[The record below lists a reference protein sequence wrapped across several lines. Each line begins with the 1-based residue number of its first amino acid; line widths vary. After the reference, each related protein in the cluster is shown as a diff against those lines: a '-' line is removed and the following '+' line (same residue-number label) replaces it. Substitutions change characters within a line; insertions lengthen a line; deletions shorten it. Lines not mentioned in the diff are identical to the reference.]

1 MSKSYKKKYQTKSPE
16 EKKEAVQALT
26 KKMEKNVEGY
36 FRTPGDL
43 KEYLTFMAKF
53 YHYSPSNISLI
64 QSQFQGASAVGSFSF
79 WKEKGFP
86 VKKGEKGIKILVP
99 NRTVAK
105 FKDKDG
111 TWKSVTKAS
120 EQEKKQIESK
130 SVEVKPGRLYFA
142 IGHVFDVS
150 QTNAKA
156 EDLPRIFPNRWL
168 EGSVTDYQ
176 SLYKGMEA
184 IAEKNDVKII
194 APKSE
199 LGVVKGVSYPV
210 TKEVAL
216 NPRNSELQNVKTL
229 LHELAHAKLHTA
241 ETRMNYTAPEKEFQ
255 AEMTAY
261 AVSSYFGIDTGEYSL
276 GYLASWTQGKE
287 MKDKTKLLKEV
298 HETSIEFIETIE
310 NTLEKE
316 KEKTNEKG
324 VDNMSKQVSE
334 YERDN
339 FEILTGIQQD
349 VQRNI
354 NEKLGLNFERQWENY
369 EIQLSEDGRI
379 IEGIYPNMRLT
390 VGEMHAIVNQYGT
403 ETEKQSINKITKTL
417 EFFHEMDEYEY
428 PELVNKEVLK
438 TPIAKVTS
446 NSRGDMNVECLS
458 GRIEDKRGLFNFDNA
473 INQTVNQ
480 INHSIAESHKDIMTT
495 RNEEQDGKNKE
506 KEHVVTVEILD
517 KDIKD
522 GEIAKLHMVDAETKE
537 VYHMAIYDPGVLDR
551 DEFYNGERD
560 VSNIEHIFKG
570 DVYEKV
576 KDTLLDRNESQSFTV
591 REEDMLIPLSELEQ
605 DDRYAILFNT
615 EKYEAA
621 KIKENER
628 QNENRE
634 QNESEKNILL
644 VEYMSLSN
652 TTQELVSVAELREQ
666 ADKNRAFEPVE
677 GAEKLSD
684 KEFIEAFNEANQEKY
699 AALNQNEISRPTM
712 LVQWSDN
719 ETFKNNQLI
728 PFGEANEKM
737 AEVISSIEKA
747 REEAK
752 ERGQTIPYDQARYHI
767 AIPKE
772 VDREFGRMELVSMD
786 RMNMGD
792 GDYKTPYEQ
801 VLNEKR
807 YLSDEVKQA
816 LRDEVMNHRNN
827 KEIPM
832 EKTQESTLEKSKE
845 IPNHLVTIEVLA
857 NGVHDEEEVARIH
870 MMDAVTKD
878 IDYLSV
884 WNQDSTNRED
894 LSVFLMEKNGKREN
908 YSLDNILKPDLYE
921 KVQSSIFDGR
931 GNLSFVVYEKDAN
944 MSLDELVK
952 DERYGHLVDKAEA
965 QKDYSFNEKEVELYK
980 EMKKEGYAP
989 IVSLDQQI
997 QPSKEK
1003 ESTTLDKDLSRKF
1016 EAYRRSQYEETPD
1029 NIDSIVTRVKAE
1041 ERYYT
1046 TKYVSIDN
1054 ELVSQEHVVKLE
1066 NQVDEK
1072 LGKEGITVN
1081 QSTTSKETDFDK
1093 KFQPLNG
1100 KKTNDKEKDK
1110 EIDPGNV
1117 DQSKTTKKSGRKR
1130 ETMEMER

>member
-1 MSKSYKKKYQTKSPE
+1 KSAE

-26 KKMEKNVEGY
+26 KKMEKSVEGY

-64 QSQFQGASAVGSFSF
+64 QSQFEGASAVGSFSF
-79 WKEKGFP
+79 WKEKGFA
-86 VKKGEKGIKILVP
+86 VKKGEKGIQILVP

-105 FKDKDG
+105 FKDKEG

-142 IGHVFDVS
+142 VGHVFDAS
-150 QTNAKA
+150 QTNVKA
-156 EDLPRIFPNRWL
+156 EDLPRVFPNRWL
-168 EGSVTDYQ
+168 EGSVKDYK
-176 SLYKGMEA
+176 SLYRGMEA
-184 IAEKNDVKII
+184 VAEKNGVKII
-194 APKSE
+194 APKTK
-199 LGVVKGVSYPV
+199 LGVAKGVSYNL

-241 ETRMNYTAPEKEFQ
+241 ETHMNYTAPEKEFQ

-261 AVSSYFGIDTGEYSL
+261 AVSSYFGIDTSEYSL
-276 GYLASWTQGKE
+276 GYLANWTQGKE

-310 NTLEKE
+310 NTLEKD
-316 KEKTNEKG
+316 KE
-324 VDNMSKQVSE
+324 Q
-334 YERDN
+334 
-339 FEILTGIQQD
+339 
-349 VQRNI
+349 I
-354 NEKLGLNFERQWENY
+354 NEKEVESMANRN
-369 EIQLSEDGRI
+369 
-379 IEGIYPNMRLT
+379 
-390 VGEMHAIVNQYGT
+390 
-403 ETEKQSINKITKTL
+403 EKQ
-417 EFFHEMDEYEY
+417 D
-428 PELVNKEVLK
+428 
-438 TPIAKVTS
+438 
-446 NSRGDMNVECLS
+446 
-458 GRIEDKRGLFNFDNA
+458 
-473 INQTVNQ
+473 
-480 INHSIAESHKDIMTT
+480 
-495 RNEEQDGKNKE
+495 
-506 KEHVVTVEILD
+506 
-517 KDIKD
+517 
-522 GEIAKLHMVDAETKE
+522 
-537 VYHMAIYDPGVLDR
+537 
-551 DEFYNGERD
+551 
-560 VSNIEHIFKG
+560 
-570 DVYEKV
+570 
-576 KDTLLDRNESQSFTV
+576 
-591 REEDMLIPLSELEQ
+591 
-605 DDRYAILFNT
+605 
-615 EKYEAA
+615 
-621 KIKENER
+621 
-628 QNENRE
+628 
-634 QNESEKNILL
+634 EKNILL
-644 VEYMSLSN
+644 VEFMSLSN
-652 TTQELVSVAELREQ
+652 TTQELVSVTELREQ
-666 ADKNRAFEPVE
+666 ADRNRAFEPVE

-684 KEFIEAFNEANQEKY
+684 KEFIDAFNEANQEKY
-699 AALNQNEISRPTM
+699 AALNQDEITRPTM
-712 LVQWSDN
+712 LIQWSEN
-719 ETFKNNQLI
+719 ENFKGSQLI

-737 AEVISSIEKA
+737 AEVITNIEKA
-747 REEAK
+747 KEEAR
-752 ERGQTIPYDQARYHI
+752 ERDEYVPYDKTRYHI

-772 VDREFGRMELVSMD
+772 VDRDFGRMELVSMD
-786 RMNMGD
+786 RLDLGD

-801 VLNEKR
+801 VFNEKR

-816 LRDEVMNHRNN
+816 LRDEVVNYRSN

-832 EKTQESTLEKSKE
+832 EKAHDNLKE
-845 IPNHLVTIEVLA
+845 TPNHLVTIAVLA
-857 NGVHDEEEVARIH
+857 NSIQDEELARIH

-878 IDYLSV
+878 INYLSV
-884 WNQDSTNRED
+884 WNQDKTDRDD
-894 LSVFLMEKNGKREN
+894 LYVSLMEKNGKREN
-908 YSLDNILKPDLYE
+908 VYLDNILKPDLYE

-944 MSLDELVK
+944 MSLDEIVK
-952 DERYGHLVDKAEA
+952 DERYGLLVDKAEG

-1003 ESTTLDKDLSRKF
+1003 EPTTLDKDLSRKF

-1072 LGKEGITVN
+1072 LGKEGITMN
-1081 QSTTSKETDFDK
+1081 QSTTSKEIEFDK

-1100 KKTNDKEKDK
+1100 KQMNNKEKEK
-1110 EIDPGNV
+1110 EREPIDPGNV
-1117 DQSKTTKKSGRKR
+1117 DQSKVTKKSSRKK

>member
-1 MSKSYKKKYQTKSPE
+1 MGYKRKYPAKSVEQKKDE
-16 EKKEAVQALT
+16 VQALT
-26 KKMEKNVEGY
+26 KGMEKSIEGY
-36 FRTPGDL
+36 FRTTGDL
-43 KEYLTFMAKF
+43 KEYLLFMAKF

-142 IGHVFDVS
+142 VGHVFDVS

-168 EGSVTDYQ
+168 DGSVTDYK

-184 IAEKNDVKII
+184 IAEKNGVKII
-194 APKSE
+194 EPKQE
-199 LGVVKGVSYPV
+199 LGVAKGVSYTL

-241 ETRMNYTAPEKEFQ
+241 ETHMNYTAPEKEFQ

-261 AVSSYFGIDTGEYSL
+261 AVSSSFGIDTSEYSL

-324 VDNMSKQVSE
+324 VDNMSKQVS
-334 YERDN
+334 DN
-339 FEILTGIQQD
+339 G
-349 VQRNI
+349 
-354 NEKLGLNFERQWENY
+354 
-369 EIQLSEDGRI
+369 
-379 IEGIYPNMRLT
+379 
-390 VGEMHAIVNQYGT
+390 
-403 ETEKQSINKITKTL
+403 
-417 EFFHEMDEYEY
+417 
-428 PELVNKEVLK
+428 
-438 TPIAKVTS
+438 
-446 NSRGDMNVECLS
+446 
-458 GRIEDKRGLFNFDNA
+458 
-473 INQTVNQ
+473 
-480 INHSIAESHKDIMTT
+480 
-495 RNEEQDGKNKE
+495 

-560 VSNIEHIFKG
+560 VSNIEDIFKG

-591 REEDMLIPLSELEQ
+591 REEDLLIPLSELEQ

-621 KIKENER
+621 KIKENEK

-699 AALNQNEISRPTM
+699 AALNQDEINRPTM

-747 REEAK
+747 REEAR
-752 ERGQTIPYDQARYHI
+752 ERGETIPYDQARYHI

-772 VDREFGRMELVSMD
+772 VDREFGRIELVSMD

-807 YLSDEVKQA
+807 HLSDEVKQA
-816 LRDEVMNHRNN
+816 LRDEVVNHRNN

-832 EKTQESTLEKSKE
+832 EKVQENPLEKSKE
-845 IPNHLVTIEVLA
+845 TPNHLVTIEVLA
-857 NGVHDEEEVARIH
+857 NGIHAEEEVARIH

-894 LSVFLMEKNGKREN
+894 LSVFLMGKNGKRED
-908 YSLDNILKPDLYE
+908 YPLDNILKPDLYE

-931 GNLSFVVYEKDAN
+931 GNLSFVLYEKDAN
-944 MSLDELVK
+944 MSLDEIVK
-952 DERYGHLVDKAEA
+952 NERYGHLVDKAEA

-997 QPSKEK
+997 QTSKEK

-1016 EAYRRSQYEETPD
+1016 ETYRRSQYEETPD

-1100 KKTNDKEKDK
+1100 KKTSDKEKDK

-1117 DQSKTTKKSGRKR
+1117 EQSKSTKKSSRKK

>member
-26 KKMEKNVEGY
+26 KKMEKSVEGY
-36 FRTPGDL
+36 FRTAGDL

-105 FKDKDG
+105 FKDKEG

-142 IGHVFDVS
+142 VGHVFDVS

-168 EGSVTDYQ
+168 DGSVTDYK

-184 IAEKNDVKII
+184 IAEKNGVKII
-194 APKSE
+194 EPKQE
-199 LGVVKGVSYPV
+199 LGVAKGVSYTL

-241 ETRMNYTAPEKEFQ
+241 ETHMHYTAPEKEFQ

-261 AVSSYFGIDTGEYSL
+261 AVSSYFGIDTSEYSL

-310 NTLEKE
+310 NTLEKD
-316 KEKTNEKG
+316 KEK
-324 VDNMSKQVSE
+324 
-334 YERDN
+334 
-339 FEILTGIQQD
+339 
-349 VQRNI
+349 I
-354 NEKLGLNFERQWENY
+354 NEKEVENMAK
-369 EIQLSEDGRI
+369 G
-379 IEGIYPNMRLT
+379 N
-390 VGEMHAIVNQYGT
+390 
-403 ETEKQSINKITKTL
+403 EKQ
-417 EFFHEMDEYEY
+417 D
-428 PELVNKEVLK
+428 
-438 TPIAKVTS
+438 
-446 NSRGDMNVECLS
+446 
-458 GRIEDKRGLFNFDNA
+458 
-473 INQTVNQ
+473 
-480 INHSIAESHKDIMTT
+480 
-495 RNEEQDGKNKE
+495 
-506 KEHVVTVEILD
+506 
-517 KDIKD
+517 
-522 GEIAKLHMVDAETKE
+522 
-537 VYHMAIYDPGVLDR
+537 
-551 DEFYNGERD
+551 
-560 VSNIEHIFKG
+560 
-570 DVYEKV
+570 
-576 KDTLLDRNESQSFTV
+576 
-591 REEDMLIPLSELEQ
+591 
-605 DDRYAILFNT
+605 
-615 EKYEAA
+615 
-621 KIKENER
+621 
-628 QNENRE
+628 
-634 QNESEKNILL
+634 EKNILL
-644 VEYMSLSN
+644 VEFMSLSN
-652 TTQELVSVAELREQ
+652 TTQELVSVTELREQ
-666 ADKNRAFEPVE
+666 ADRNRAFEPVE

-684 KEFIEAFNEANQEKY
+684 KEFIDAFNEANQEKY
-699 AALNQNEISRPTM
+699 AALNQNEINRPTM
-712 LVQWSDN
+712 LVQWSEN
-719 ETFKNNQLI
+719 ENFKGSQLI

-737 AEVISSIEKA
+737 AEVITNIEKA
-747 REEAK
+747 KEEAR
-752 ERGQTIPYDQARYHI
+752 ERDEYVPYDKTRYHI

-772 VDREFGRMELVSMD
+772 VDRDFGRMELVSMD
-786 RMNMGD
+786 RLDMGD

-816 LRDEVMNHRNN
+816 LRDEVMNYRNN

-832 EKTQESTLEKSKE
+832 EKAQENPLEKPKE
-845 IPNHLVTIEVLA
+845 TPNHLVTIEVLA
-857 NGVHDEEEVARIH
+857 NSIQDEEQARIH

-878 IDYLSV
+878 INYLSV
-884 WNQDSTNRED
+884 WNQDKTNRDD
-894 LSVFLMEKNGKREN
+894 LYVSLMEKNGKREN
-908 YSLDNILKPDLYE
+908 VYLDNILKPDLYE

-944 MSLDELVK
+944 MSLDEIVK
-952 DERYGHLVDKAEA
+952 DERYGLLVDKAEA
-965 QKDYSFNEKEVELYK
+965 QKDYAFNEKEVELYK
-980 EMKKEGYAP
+980 EMKTDGYAP
-989 IVSLDQQI
+989 IASLDQQI
-997 QPSKEK
+997 QPLKEK
-1003 ESTTLDKDLSRKF
+1003 EPTTLDKDLSRKF

-1054 ELVSQEHVVKLE
+1054 ELVSQEHIVKLE

-1081 QSTTSKETDFDK
+1081 QSTTSKEIDVDK

-1100 KKTNDKEKDK
+1100 KQANNKEKEK
-1110 EIDPGNV
+1110 EPDPGNV
-1117 DQSKTTKKSGRKR
+1117 ELSKATKKSGRKKER
-1130 ETMEMER
+1130 MEMER

>member
-1 MSKSYKKKYQTKSPE
+1 MSKNYKKKYQTKSAE

-26 KKMEKNVEGY
+26 KKMEKSVEGY

-64 QSQFQGASAVGSFSF
+64 QSQFEGASAVGSFSF
-79 WKEKGFP
+79 WKEKGFA
-86 VKKGEKGIKILVP
+86 VKKGEKGIQILVP

-105 FKDKDG
+105 FKDKEG

-142 IGHVFDVS
+142 VGHVFDLS

-184 IAEKNDVKII
+184 IAEKNGVKII
-194 APKSE
+194 EPKQE
-199 LGVVKGVSYPV
+199 LGVAKGVSYTL

-241 ETRMNYTAPEKEFQ
+241 ETHMNYTAPEKEFQ

-261 AVSSYFGIDTGEYSL
+261 AVSSYFGIDTSEYSL

-316 KEKTNEKG
+316 KE
-324 VDNMSKQVSE
+324 Q
-334 YERDN
+334 
-339 FEILTGIQQD
+339 
-349 VQRNI
+349 I
-354 NEKLGLNFERQWENY
+354 NEKEVE
-369 EIQLSEDGRI
+369 S
-379 IEGIYPNMRLT
+379 M
-390 VGEMHAIVNQYGT
+390 ANQN
-403 ETEKQSINKITKTL
+403 EKQ
-417 EFFHEMDEYEY
+417 D
-428 PELVNKEVLK
+428 
-438 TPIAKVTS
+438 
-446 NSRGDMNVECLS
+446 
-458 GRIEDKRGLFNFDNA
+458 
-473 INQTVNQ
+473 
-480 INHSIAESHKDIMTT
+480 
-495 RNEEQDGKNKE
+495 
-506 KEHVVTVEILD
+506 
-517 KDIKD
+517 
-522 GEIAKLHMVDAETKE
+522 
-537 VYHMAIYDPGVLDR
+537 
-551 DEFYNGERD
+551 
-560 VSNIEHIFKG
+560 
-570 DVYEKV
+570 
-576 KDTLLDRNESQSFTV
+576 
-591 REEDMLIPLSELEQ
+591 
-605 DDRYAILFNT
+605 
-615 EKYEAA
+615 
-621 KIKENER
+621 
-628 QNENRE
+628 
-634 QNESEKNILL
+634 EKNILL
-644 VEYMSLSN
+644 VEFMSLSN

-666 ADKNRAFEPVE
+666 ADRNREFEPVE
-677 GAEKLSD
+677 GGEKLSD
-684 KEFIEAFNEANQEKY
+684 KEFIDAFNVANQEKY
-699 AALNQNEISRPTM
+699 AALNQDEITRPTM
-712 LVQWSDN
+712 LIQWSEN
-719 ETFKNNQLI
+719 ENFKGSQLI

-737 AEVISSIEKA
+737 AEVIKNIEKA
-747 REEAK
+747 KEEAR
-752 ERGQTIPYDQARYHI
+752 ERDEYVPYDKTRYHI

-772 VDREFGRMELVSMD
+772 VDRDFGRMELVSMELVSMD
-786 RMNMGD
+786 RLDMGD

-816 LRDEVMNHRNN
+816 LRDEVMNYRNN

-832 EKTQESTLEKSKE
+832 EKAQENPLEKPKE
-845 IPNHLVTIEVLA
+845 TPNHLVTIEVLA
-857 NGVHDEEEVARIH
+857 NGIQDEELARIH

-878 IDYLSV
+878 INYLSV
-884 WNQDSTNRED
+884 WNQDKTDRDD
-894 LSVFLMEKNGKREN
+894 LYVSLMEKNGKREN
-908 YSLDNILKPDLYE
+908 VYLDNILKPDLYE

-944 MSLDELVK
+944 MSLDEIVK
-952 DERYGHLVDKAEA
+952 DERYGLLVDKAEG

-980 EMKKEGYAP
+980 EMKTDGYAP
-989 IVSLDQQI
+989 IASLDQQI
-997 QPSKEK
+997 QPLKE
-1003 ESTTLDKDLSRKF
+1003 EEPTTLDKDLSRKF

-1066 NQVDEK
+1066 NRVDEK

-1081 QSTTSKETDFDK
+1081 QSTTSNEMDVDK
-1093 KFQPLNG
+1093 SFQPLNG
-1100 KKTNDKEKDK
+1100 KQMNNKEKEK
-1110 EIDPGNV
+1110 EREPIDPGNV
-1117 DQSKTTKKSGRKR
+1117 DQSKITKKSSRKR

>member
-1 MSKSYKKKYQTKSPE
+1 MSKSYKKKYQTKSPD

-26 KKMEKNVEGY
+26 KKMEKSVEGY

-142 IGHVFDVS
+142 VGHVFDVS

-199 LGVVKGVSYPV
+199 LGVAKGVSYPL

-241 ETRMNYTAPEKEFQ
+241 ETHMHYTAPEKEFQ

-261 AVSSYFGIDTGEYSL
+261 AVSSYFGIDTSEYSL

-310 NTLEKE
+310 SSLE

-324 VDNMSKQVSE
+324 VDHMAKQVSE
-334 YERDN
+334 NKDGNVRDN
-339 FEILTGIQQD
+339 FEVLTDIQQNA
-349 VQRNI
+349 QRLI
-354 NEKLGLNFERQWENY
+354 NERLGLNFEKHWENY
-369 EIQLSEDGRI
+369 EIQLSEDNRVLEEI
-379 IEGIYPNMRLT
+379 NPNIRLNL
-390 VGEMHAIVNQYGT
+390 GEMEQIVYEFGT
-403 ETEKQSINKITKTL
+403 NREQDTFKKIVDTL
-417 EFFHEMDEYEY
+417 EPYYEADLL
-428 PELVNKEVLK
+428 EDSFNDI
-438 TPIAKVTS
+438 PIAKVS
-446 NSRGDMNVECLS
+446 LDREKRLKVDCVNEHVKENHKDFWFQNSVSLALNV
-458 GRIEDKRGLFNFDNA
+458 
-473 INQTVNQ
+473 
-480 INHSIAESHKDIMTT
+480 INHRISTAHKEVMNNEIEYKGLYPKSESEVIYCQETGKPLQH
-495 RNEEQDGKNKE
+495 NEEVF
-506 KEHVVTVEILD
+506 HVEGHGYTV
-517 KDIKD
+517 
-522 GEIAKLHMVDAETKE
+522 AEE
-537 VYHMAIYDPGVLDR
+537 A
-551 DEFYNGERD
+551 
-560 VSNIEHIFKG
+560 SFKG
-570 DVYEKV
+570 LDQEDGYYTTIEYEQVEEKILAPIGLEKNAQPSFV
-576 KDTLLDRNESQSFTV
+576 NE
-591 REEDMLIPLSELEQ
+591 
-605 DDRYAILFNT
+605 
-615 EKYEAA
+615 K
-621 KIKENER
+621 
-628 QNENRE
+628 QN
-634 QNESEKNILL
+634 EKNILL

-666 ADKNRAFEPVE
+666 ADRNRAFEPVE
-677 GAEKLSD
+677 GAGKLSD
-684 KEFIEAFNEANQEKY
+684 KEFIDAFNEANQEKY
-699 AALNQNEISRPTM
+699 AALNQDEINRPTM

-737 AEVISSIEKA
+737 AEVITSIEKA
-747 REEAK
+747 REEAR
-752 ERGQTIPYDQARYHI
+752 ERGETIPYDQARYHI
-767 AIPKE
+767 VIPKG
-772 VDREFGRMELVSMD
+772 VDRDFGRMELVSMD

-816 LRDEVMNHRNN
+816 LRDEVVNHRNN
-827 KEIPM
+827 KEITM
-832 EKTQESTLEKSKE
+832 EKAQESTLESLKE
-845 IPNHLVTIEVLA
+845 APTHLVTIEVLA
-857 NGVHDEEEVARIH
+857 KDMQDEEVARIH
-870 MMDAVTKD
+870 MMDGVTKD
-878 IDYLSV
+878 INYLSV
-884 WNQDSTNRED
+884 WNQDKTNPED
-894 LSVFLMEKNGKREN
+894 LYVSLMEKNGEREN
-908 YSLDNILKPDLYE
+908 VYLDNILKPDLYE

-931 GNLSFVVYEKDAN
+931 GNLSFVIHEKDTN
-944 MSLDELVK
+944 MSLDEIVK
-952 DERYGHLVDKAEA
+952 DERYGLLVDKGEA

-980 EMKKEGYAP
+980 EMKMEGYAP
-989 IVSLDQQI
+989 IASLDQQI
-997 QPSKEK
+997 QPLKEK
-1003 ESTTLDKDLSRKF
+1003 EPTTLDKDLSRKF

-1054 ELVSQEHVVKLE
+1054 ELVSQEHIVKLE

-1093 KFQPLNG
+1093 KFQPVNG
-1100 KKTNDKEKDK
+1100 KKTNDKEKEK

-1117 DQSKTTKKSGRKR
+1117 DQSKSTKKSGRKK

>member
-1 MSKSYKKKYQTKSPE
+1 MAYKRKYPVKSVEQ
-16 EKKEAVQALT
+16 KKEEVQALT
-26 KKMEKNVEGY
+26 KGMEKSIEGY
-36 FRTPGDL
+36 FRTTGDL
-43 KEYLTFMAKF
+43 KEYLSFMAKF

-105 FKDKDG
+105 FKDKEG
-111 TWKSVTKAS
+111 SWKTVTKAN

-130 SVEVKPGRLYFA
+130 SVEVIPGRLYFA
-142 IGHVFDVS
+142 VGHVFDVS
-150 QTNAKA
+150 QKNAKA

-184 IAEKNDVKII
+184 IAEKNGVKII

-199 LGVVKGVSYPV
+199 LGVAKGVSYPL

-261 AVSSYFGIDTGEYSL
+261 AVSSYFGIDTSEYSL

-316 KEKTNEKG
+316 KE
-324 VDNMSKQVSE
+324 Q
-334 YERDN
+334 
-339 FEILTGIQQD
+339 
-349 VQRNI
+349 I
-354 NEKLGLNFERQWENY
+354 NEKEVESMANKN
-369 EIQLSEDGRI
+369 
-379 IEGIYPNMRLT
+379 
-390 VGEMHAIVNQYGT
+390 
-403 ETEKQSINKITKTL
+403 EKQ
-417 EFFHEMDEYEY
+417 D
-428 PELVNKEVLK
+428 
-438 TPIAKVTS
+438 
-446 NSRGDMNVECLS
+446 
-458 GRIEDKRGLFNFDNA
+458 
-473 INQTVNQ
+473 
-480 INHSIAESHKDIMTT
+480 
-495 RNEEQDGKNKE
+495 
-506 KEHVVTVEILD
+506 
-517 KDIKD
+517 
-522 GEIAKLHMVDAETKE
+522 
-537 VYHMAIYDPGVLDR
+537 
-551 DEFYNGERD
+551 
-560 VSNIEHIFKG
+560 
-570 DVYEKV
+570 
-576 KDTLLDRNESQSFTV
+576 
-591 REEDMLIPLSELEQ
+591 
-605 DDRYAILFNT
+605 
-615 EKYEAA
+615 
-621 KIKENER
+621 
-628 QNENRE
+628 
-634 QNESEKNILL
+634 EKNILL
-644 VEYMSLSN
+644 VEFMSLSN
-652 TTQELVSVAELREQ
+652 TKQELVSVAELREQ
-666 ADKNRAFEPVE
+666 ADRNRAFEPIE

-684 KEFIEAFNEANQEKY
+684 KEFIDAFNEANQEKY
-699 AALNQNEISRPTM
+699 AALNQDEINRPTM
-712 LVQWSDN
+712 LVQWSEN
-719 ETFKNNQLI
+719 ENFKGSQLI

-737 AEVISSIEKA
+737 AEVITNIEKA
-747 REEAK
+747 KEEAR
-752 ERGQTIPYDQARYHI
+752 ERDEYVPYDKTRYHI

-772 VDREFGRMELVSMD
+772 VDRDFGRMELVSMD
-786 RMNMGD
+786 RLDMGD

-816 LRDEVMNHRNN
+816 LRDEVMNYRNN

-832 EKTQESTLEKSKE
+832 EKAQESTLEKSKE
-845 IPNHLVTIEVLA
+845 TPNHLVTIEVLA
-857 NGVHDEEEVARIH
+857 NSIQDEELARIH

-878 IDYLSV
+878 INYLSV
-884 WNQDSTNRED
+884 WNQDKTDRDD
-894 LSVFLMEKNGKREN
+894 LYVSLMEKNGKREN
-908 YSLDNILKPDLYE
+908 VYLDNILKPDLYE

-944 MSLDELVK
+944 MSLDEIVK
-952 DERYGHLVDKAEA
+952 DERYGLLVDKAEG

-980 EMKKEGYAP
+980 EMKTDGYAP

-997 QPSKEK
+997 QPLKEK
-1003 ESTTLDKDLSRKF
+1003 EPTTLDKDLSRKF

-1081 QSTTSKETDFDK
+1081 QSTTSKEMDFDK

-1100 KKTNDKEKDK
+1100 KQTNHKEKDK
-1110 EIDPGNV
+1110 ELDPGNV
-1117 DQSKTTKKSGRKR
+1117 DQSKTTKKSSRKR

>member
-26 KKMEKNVEGY
+26 KKMEKSVEGY

-64 QSQFQGASAVGSFSF
+64 QSQFEGASAVGSFSF
-79 WKEKGFP
+79 WKEKGFA
-86 VKKGEKGIKILVP
+86 VKKGEKGIQILVP
-99 NRTVAK
+99 NRTVAR

-142 IGHVFDVS
+142 VGHVFDVS

-168 EGSVTDYQ
+168 EGSVTDYK

-194 APKSE
+194 APKAE
-199 LGVVKGVSYPV
+199 LGVSKGVSYTL

-241 ETRMNYTAPEKEFQ
+241 ETHMNYTAPEKEFQ

-261 AVSSYFGIDTGEYSL
+261 AVSSYFGIDTSEYSL

-316 KEKTNEKG
+316 KE
-324 VDNMSKQVSE
+324 Q
-334 YERDN
+334 
-339 FEILTGIQQD
+339 
-349 VQRNI
+349 I
-354 NEKLGLNFERQWENY
+354 NEKEVE
-369 EIQLSEDGRI
+369 S
-379 IEGIYPNMRLT
+379 M
-390 VGEMHAIVNQYGT
+390 ANQN
-403 ETEKQSINKITKTL
+403 EKQ
-417 EFFHEMDEYEY
+417 D
-428 PELVNKEVLK
+428 
-438 TPIAKVTS
+438 
-446 NSRGDMNVECLS
+446 
-458 GRIEDKRGLFNFDNA
+458 
-473 INQTVNQ
+473 
-480 INHSIAESHKDIMTT
+480 
-495 RNEEQDGKNKE
+495 
-506 KEHVVTVEILD
+506 
-517 KDIKD
+517 
-522 GEIAKLHMVDAETKE
+522 
-537 VYHMAIYDPGVLDR
+537 
-551 DEFYNGERD
+551 
-560 VSNIEHIFKG
+560 
-570 DVYEKV
+570 
-576 KDTLLDRNESQSFTV
+576 
-591 REEDMLIPLSELEQ
+591 
-605 DDRYAILFNT
+605 
-615 EKYEAA
+615 
-621 KIKENER
+621 
-628 QNENRE
+628 
-634 QNESEKNILL
+634 EKNILL
-644 VEYMSLSN
+644 VEFMSLSN
-652 TTQELVSVAELREQ
+652 TTQELVSVTELREQ
-666 ADKNRAFEPVE
+666 ADRNREFEPVE
-677 GAEKLSD
+677 GGEKLSD
-684 KEFIEAFNEANQEKY
+684 KEFIDAFNVANQEKY
-699 AALNQNEISRPTM
+699 AALNQDEITRPTM
-712 LVQWSDN
+712 LIQWSEN
-719 ETFKNNQLI
+719 ENFKGSQLI

-737 AEVISSIEKA
+737 AEVIKNIEKA
-747 REEAK
+747 KEEAR
-752 ERGQTIPYDQARYHI
+752 ERDEYVPYDKTRYHI

-772 VDREFGRMELVSMD
+772 VDRDFGRMELVSMD
-786 RMNMGD
+786 RLDMGD

-816 LRDEVMNHRNN
+816 LRDEVMNYRNN

-832 EKTQESTLEKSKE
+832 EKAQENPLEKPKE
-845 IPNHLVTIEVLA
+845 TPNHLVTIEVLA
-857 NGVHDEEEVARIH
+857 NGMQDEELARIH

-878 IDYLSV
+878 INYLSV
-884 WNQDSTNRED
+884 WNQDKTDRND
-894 LSVFLMEKNGKREN
+894 LYVSLMEKNGKREN
-908 YSLDNILKPDLYE
+908 VYLDNILKPDLYE

-944 MSLDELVK
+944 MSLDEIVK
-952 DERYGHLVDKAEA
+952 DERYGLLVDKAEG

-980 EMKKEGYAP
+980 EMKTDGYAP
-989 IVSLDQQI
+989 IASLDQQI
-997 QPSKEK
+997 QPLKEK
-1003 ESTTLDKDLSRKF
+1003 EPTTLDKDLSRKF

-1066 NQVDEK
+1066 NRVDEK

-1081 QSTTSKETDFDK
+1081 QSTTSKEMDVDK
-1093 KFQPLNG
+1093 KFQPFNG
-1100 KKTNDKEKDK
+1100 KQTNHKEKEK
-1110 EIDPGNV
+1110 EPEPGNV
-1117 DQSKTTKKSGRKR
+1117 EQSKATKKSGRKK

>member
-26 KKMEKNVEGY
+26 KKMEKSVEGY

-64 QSQFQGASAVGSFSF
+64 QSQFQGANAVGSFSF

-142 IGHVFDVS
+142 VGHVFDLS

-184 IAEKNDVKII
+184 IAEKNGVKII
-194 APKSE
+194 EPKQE
-199 LGVVKGVSYPV
+199 LGVAKGVSYTL

-241 ETRMNYTAPEKEFQ
+241 ETHMNYTAPEKEFQ

-261 AVSSYFGIDTGEYSL
+261 AVSSYFGIDTSEYSL
-276 GYLASWTQGKE
+276 GYLANWTQGKE

-310 NTLEKE
+310 SSLEKE
-316 KEKTNEKG
+316 KQQKNEKEVG
-324 VDNMSKQVSE
+324 NMAK
-334 YERDN
+334 
-339 FEILTGIQQD
+339 G
-349 VQRNI
+349 
-354 NEKLGLNFERQWENY
+354 NEK
-369 EIQLSEDGRI
+369 
-379 IEGIYPNMRLT
+379 
-390 VGEMHAIVNQYGT
+390 
-403 ETEKQSINKITKTL
+403 
-417 EFFHEMDEYEY
+417 
-428 PELVNKEVLK
+428 
-438 TPIAKVTS
+438 
-446 NSRGDMNVECLS
+446 
-458 GRIEDKRGLFNFDNA
+458 
-473 INQTVNQ
+473 
-480 INHSIAESHKDIMTT
+480 
-495 RNEEQDGKNKE
+495 QD
-506 KEHVVTVEILD
+506 
-517 KDIKD
+517 
-522 GEIAKLHMVDAETKE
+522 
-537 VYHMAIYDPGVLDR
+537 
-551 DEFYNGERD
+551 
-560 VSNIEHIFKG
+560 
-570 DVYEKV
+570 
-576 KDTLLDRNESQSFTV
+576 
-591 REEDMLIPLSELEQ
+591 
-605 DDRYAILFNT
+605 
-615 EKYEAA
+615 
-621 KIKENER
+621 
-628 QNENRE
+628 
-634 QNESEKNILL
+634 EKNILL

-652 TTQELVSVAELREQ
+652 TTQGLVSVAELREQ
-666 ADKNRAFEPVE
+666 ADRNRAFEPVE

-684 KEFIEAFNEANQEKY
+684 KEFINAFNEANQEKY
-699 AALNQNEISRPTM
+699 AALNQNEIDRPTM

-772 VDREFGRMELVSMD
+772 VDRDFGRMELVSMD
-786 RMNMGD
+786 RFNMGD

-816 LRDEVMNHRNN
+816 LRDEVMNYRNN

-832 EKTQESTLEKSKE
+832 EKVQENPKE
-845 IPNHLVTIEVLA
+845 TPNHLVTIEVLA
-857 NGVHDEEEVARIH
+857 NGMQDEELARIH

-878 IDYLSV
+878 INYLSV
-884 WNQDSTNRED
+884 WNQDKTDRDD
-894 LSVFLMEKNGKREN
+894 LYVSLMEKNGKREN
-908 YSLDNILKPDLYE
+908 VYLDNILKPDLYE

-944 MSLDELVK
+944 MSLDEIVK

-965 QKDYSFNEKEVELYK
+965 QKDYSFHEKEVELYK

-997 QPSKEK
+997 QPTKEK

-1081 QSTTSKETDFDK
+1081 QSTTSKEMDFDK
-1093 KFQPLNG
+1093 NFQQLNG
-1100 KKTNDKEKDK
+1100 KKANDKEKDK
-1110 EIDPGNV
+1110 EIDSGNV

>member
-26 KKMEKNVEGY
+26 KKMEKSVEGY

-53 YHYSPSNISLI
+53 YQYSPSNISLI

-105 FKDKDG
+105 FKDKEG
-111 TWKSVTKAS
+111 TWKTVTKAS

-142 IGHVFDVS
+142 VGHVFDVS

-168 EGSVTDYQ
+168 DGSVTDYK

-184 IAEKNDVKII
+184 IAEKNGVKII
-194 APKSE
+194 QPKQE
-199 LGVVKGVSYPV
+199 LGVAKGISYTL

-229 LHELAHAKLHTA
+229 FHELAHAKLHTA
-241 ETRMNYTAPEKEFQ
+241 ETHMHYTAPEKEFQ

-261 AVSSYFGIDTGEYSL
+261 AVSSYFGIDTSEYSL

-316 KEKTNEKG
+316 KENTNEKG
-324 VDNMSKQVSE
+324 VDNMSKQVS
-334 YERDN
+334 DN
-339 FEILTGIQQD
+339 G
-349 VQRNI
+349 
-354 NEKLGLNFERQWENY
+354 
-369 EIQLSEDGRI
+369 
-379 IEGIYPNMRLT
+379 
-390 VGEMHAIVNQYGT
+390 
-403 ETEKQSINKITKTL
+403 
-417 EFFHEMDEYEY
+417 
-428 PELVNKEVLK
+428 
-438 TPIAKVTS
+438 
-446 NSRGDMNVECLS
+446 
-458 GRIEDKRGLFNFDNA
+458 
-473 INQTVNQ
+473 
-480 INHSIAESHKDIMTT
+480 
-495 RNEEQDGKNKE
+495 

-537 VYHMAIYDPGVLDR
+537 VYQMAIYDPGVLDR

-605 DDRYAILFNT
+605 DDRYAILFHT

-621 KIKENER
+621 RIKENER

-684 KEFIEAFNEANQEKY
+684 KEFINAFNEANQEKY
-699 AALNQNEISRPTM
+699 AALNQDEINRPTM

-737 AEVISSIEKA
+737 AEVIASIEKA
-747 REEAK
+747 REEAR
-752 ERGQTIPYDQARYHI
+752 ERGETIPYDQARYHI
-767 AIPKE
+767 VIPKE
-772 VDREFGRMELVSMD
+772 VDRDFGRMELVSMD

-807 YLSDEVKQA
+807 HLSDEVKQA
-816 LRDEVMNHRNN
+816 LRDEVVNHRNN

-832 EKTQESTLEKSKE
+832 EKVQENPLEKSKE
-845 IPNHLVTIEVLA
+845 TPNHLVTIEVLA

-894 LSVFLMEKNGKREN
+894 LSVFLMEKNGKRED
-908 YSLDNILKPDLYE
+908 YPLDNILKPDLYE

-952 DERYGHLVDKAEA
+952 DERYGNLVDKAEA

-997 QPSKEK
+997 QPTKEK

-1016 EAYRRSQYEETPD
+1016 EAYRRLQYEETPD

-1066 NQVDEK
+1066 NRVDEK

-1081 QSTTSKETDFDK
+1081 QSTTSKEKDVDK

-1100 KKTNDKEKDK
+1100 KQTNNKEKEK
-1110 EIDPGNV
+1110 EPEPGNV
-1117 DQSKTTKKSGRKR
+1117 ERSKATKKSGRKK

>member
-1 MSKSYKKKYQTKSPE
+1 MAYKRKYPVKSVEQ
-16 EKKEAVQALT
+16 KKEEVQALT
-26 KKMEKNVEGY
+26 KGMEKSIEGY
-36 FRTPGDL
+36 FRTTGDL
-43 KEYLTFMAKF
+43 KEYLSFMAKF

-150 QTNAKA
+150 QTSATAK
-156 EDLPRIFPNRWL
+156 DLPRIFPNRWL

-184 IAEKNDVKII
+184 IAEKNGVKII

-199 LGVVKGVSYPV
+199 LGVAKGVSYPL

-261 AVSSYFGIDTGEYSL
+261 AVSSYFGIDTSKYSL

-316 KEKTNEKG
+316 KEQIHEKEVESMANQNEK
-324 VDNMSKQVSE
+324 
-334 YERDN
+334 
-339 FEILTGIQQD
+339 QD
-349 VQRNI
+349 
-354 NEKLGLNFERQWENY
+354 
-369 EIQLSEDGRI
+369 
-379 IEGIYPNMRLT
+379 
-390 VGEMHAIVNQYGT
+390 
-403 ETEKQSINKITKTL
+403 
-417 EFFHEMDEYEY
+417 
-428 PELVNKEVLK
+428 
-438 TPIAKVTS
+438 
-446 NSRGDMNVECLS
+446 
-458 GRIEDKRGLFNFDNA
+458 
-473 INQTVNQ
+473 
-480 INHSIAESHKDIMTT
+480 
-495 RNEEQDGKNKE
+495 
-506 KEHVVTVEILD
+506 
-517 KDIKD
+517 
-522 GEIAKLHMVDAETKE
+522 
-537 VYHMAIYDPGVLDR
+537 
-551 DEFYNGERD
+551 
-560 VSNIEHIFKG
+560 
-570 DVYEKV
+570 
-576 KDTLLDRNESQSFTV
+576 
-591 REEDMLIPLSELEQ
+591 
-605 DDRYAILFNT
+605 
-615 EKYEAA
+615 
-621 KIKENER
+621 
-628 QNENRE
+628 
-634 QNESEKNILL
+634 EKNILL
-644 VEYMSLSN
+644 VEFMSLSN

-666 ADKNRAFEPVE
+666 ADRNRAFEPIE

-684 KEFIEAFNEANQEKY
+684 KEFIDAFNEANQEKY
-699 AALNQNEISRPTM
+699 AALNQDEINRPTM
-712 LVQWSDN
+712 LVQWSENDN
-719 ETFKNNQLI
+719 FKGSQLI

-737 AEVISSIEKA
+737 AEVITNIEKA
-747 REEAK
+747 KEEAR
-752 ERGQTIPYDQARYHI
+752 ERDEYVPYDKTRYHI

-772 VDREFGRMELVSMD
+772 VDRDFGRMELVSMD
-786 RMNMGD
+786 RLDMGD

-816 LRDEVMNHRNN
+816 LRDEVVNYRNN

-832 EKTQESTLEKSKE
+832 EKAQENPLEKLKE
-845 IPNHLVTIEVLA
+845 TPNHLVTIEVLA
-857 NGVHDEEEVARIH
+857 NGMQDEELARIH

-878 IDYLSV
+878 INYLSV
-884 WNQDSTNRED
+884 WNHDKTNRDD
-894 LSVFLMEKNGKREN
+894 LYVSLMEKNGKREN
-908 YSLDNILKPDLYE
+908 VYLDNLLKPDLYE

-944 MSLDELVK
+944 MSLDEIVK
-952 DERYGHLVDKAEA
+952 DERYELLVDKAEE
-965 QKDYSFNEKEVELYK
+965 QKDPSFNEKEVELYK

-989 IVSLDQQI
+989 IASLDQQI

-1054 ELVSQEHVVKLE
+1054 ELVSQEHIVKLE

-1081 QSTTSKETDFDK
+1081 QSTTSKEMDIDK
-1093 KFQPLNG
+1093 KIQPLNG
-1100 KKTNDKEKDK
+1100 KQTNHK
-1110 EIDPGNV
+1110 EIDKEPESSNIE
-1117 DQSKTTKKSGRKR
+1117 QSKATKKASRKK

>member
-1 MSKSYKKKYQTKSPE
+1 MGYKRKYPVKSVEQ
-16 EKKEAVQALT
+16 KKEEVQALT
-26 KKMEKNVEGY
+26 KGMEKSIEGY
-36 FRTPGDL
+36 FRTTGDL
-43 KEYLTFMAKF
+43 KEYLSFMAKF

-105 FKDKDG
+105 FKDKEG
-111 TWKSVTKAS
+111 TWKTVTKAN
-120 EQEKKQIESK
+120 EEEKKQIDSK

-150 QTNAKA
+150 QTSATAK
-156 EDLPRIFPNRWL
+156 DLPRIFPNRWL
-168 EGSVTDYQ
+168 EGSVTDYK

-184 IAEKNDVKII
+184 IAEKNGIKII
-194 APKSE
+194 EPKQE
-199 LGVVKGVSYPV
+199 LGVAKGVSYTL

-261 AVSSYFGIDTGEYSL
+261 AVSSYFGIDTSEYSL

-310 NTLEKE
+310 NSLEKE

-324 VDNMSKQVSE
+324 VDNMSKQVS
-334 YERDN
+334 DN
-339 FEILTGIQQD
+339 G
-349 VQRNI
+349 
-354 NEKLGLNFERQWENY
+354 
-369 EIQLSEDGRI
+369 
-379 IEGIYPNMRLT
+379 
-390 VGEMHAIVNQYGT
+390 
-403 ETEKQSINKITKTL
+403 
-417 EFFHEMDEYEY
+417 
-428 PELVNKEVLK
+428 
-438 TPIAKVTS
+438 
-446 NSRGDMNVECLS
+446 
-458 GRIEDKRGLFNFDNA
+458 
-473 INQTVNQ
+473 
-480 INHSIAESHKDIMTT
+480 
-495 RNEEQDGKNKE
+495 

-560 VSNIEHIFKG
+560 VSNIEDIFKG

-591 REEDMLIPLSELEQ
+591 REEDLLIPLSELEQ
-605 DDRYAILFNT
+605 DDRYAILFHT

-621 KIKENER
+621 KIIENEK

-666 ADKNRAFEPVE
+666 ADRNRAFEPVE
-677 GAEKLSD
+677 GSEKLSD

-699 AALNQNEISRPTM
+699 AALNQDEINRPTM

-747 REEAK
+747 REEAR
-752 ERGQTIPYDQARYHI
+752 ERGETIPYDQARYHI

-807 YLSDEVKQA
+807 HLSDEVKQA
-816 LRDEVMNHRNN
+816 LRDEVVNHRNN

-832 EKTQESTLEKSKE
+832 EKVQENPLEKSKE
-845 IPNHLVTIEVLA
+845 TPNHLVTIEVLA

-894 LSVFLMEKNGKREN
+894 LSVFLMEKNGKRED
-908 YSLDNILKPDLYE
+908 YPLDNILKPDLYE

-997 QPSKEK
+997 QLSKEK

-1081 QSTTSKETDFDK
+1081 QSTTSKEMDIDK

-1100 KKTNDKEKDK
+1100 KQTNHKEKDK
-1110 EIDPGNV
+1110 EPESGNV
-1117 DQSKTTKKSGRKR
+1117 DQSKSTKKSSRKK

>member
-26 KKMEKNVEGY
+26 KKMEKSVEGY

-64 QSQFQGASAVGSFSF
+64 QSQFEGASAVGSFSF
-79 WKEKGFP
+79 WKEKGFA
-86 VKKGEKGIKILVP
+86 VKKGEKGIQILVP

-105 FKDKDG
+105 FKDKEG
-111 TWKSVTKAS
+111 SWKTVTKAN
-120 EQEKKQIESK
+120 EEEKKQIESK
-130 SVEVKPGRLYFA
+130 SVEVIPGRLYFA
-142 IGHVFDVS
+142 VGHVFDVS

-168 EGSVTDYQ
+168 EGSVTDYK

-184 IAEKNDVKII
+184 IAEKNGVKII
-194 APKSE
+194 APKAE
-199 LGVVKGVSYPV
+199 LGVSKGVSYTL

-241 ETRMNYTAPEKEFQ
+241 ETHMNYTAPEKEFQ

-261 AVSSYFGIDTGEYSL
+261 AVSSYFGIDTSEYSL
-276 GYLASWTQGKE
+276 GYLANWTQGKE

-310 NTLEKE
+310 NTLEKD
-316 KEKTNEKG
+316 KE
-324 VDNMSKQVSE
+324 Q
-334 YERDN
+334 
-339 FEILTGIQQD
+339 
-349 VQRNI
+349 I
-354 NEKLGLNFERQWENY
+354 NEKEVESMANRN
-369 EIQLSEDGRI
+369 
-379 IEGIYPNMRLT
+379 
-390 VGEMHAIVNQYGT
+390 
-403 ETEKQSINKITKTL
+403 EKQ
-417 EFFHEMDEYEY
+417 D
-428 PELVNKEVLK
+428 
-438 TPIAKVTS
+438 
-446 NSRGDMNVECLS
+446 
-458 GRIEDKRGLFNFDNA
+458 
-473 INQTVNQ
+473 
-480 INHSIAESHKDIMTT
+480 
-495 RNEEQDGKNKE
+495 
-506 KEHVVTVEILD
+506 
-517 KDIKD
+517 
-522 GEIAKLHMVDAETKE
+522 
-537 VYHMAIYDPGVLDR
+537 
-551 DEFYNGERD
+551 
-560 VSNIEHIFKG
+560 
-570 DVYEKV
+570 
-576 KDTLLDRNESQSFTV
+576 
-591 REEDMLIPLSELEQ
+591 
-605 DDRYAILFNT
+605 
-615 EKYEAA
+615 
-621 KIKENER
+621 
-628 QNENRE
+628 
-634 QNESEKNILL
+634 EKNILL
-644 VEYMSLSN
+644 VEFMSLSN
-652 TTQELVSVAELREQ
+652 TTQELVSVTELREQ
-666 ADKNRAFEPVE
+666 ADRNRAFEPVE

-684 KEFIEAFNEANQEKY
+684 KEFIGAFNEANQEKY
-699 AALNQNEISRPTM
+699 AALNQNEINRPTM
-712 LVQWSDN
+712 LVQWSEN
-719 ETFKNNQLI
+719 ENFKGSQLI

-737 AEVISSIEKA
+737 AEVIKNIEKA
-747 REEAK
+747 KEET
-752 ERGQTIPYDQARYHI
+752 RGRDEYVPYDKTRYHI

-772 VDREFGRMELVSMD
+772 VDRDFGRMELVSMD
-786 RMNMGD
+786 RLDMGD

-816 LRDEVMNHRNN
+816 LRDEVVNHRNN

-832 EKTQESTLEKSKE
+832 EKAQENPLEKPKE
-845 IPNHLVTIEVLA
+845 TPNHLVTIEVLA
-857 NGVHDEEEVARIH
+857 NSIQDEEQARIH

-878 IDYLSV
+878 INYLSV
-884 WNQDSTNRED
+884 WNQDKTDRDD
-894 LSVFLMEKNGKREN
+894 LYVSLMEKNGKREN
-908 YSLDNILKPDLYE
+908 VYLDNILKPDLYE

-944 MSLDELVK
+944 MSLDEIVK
-952 DERYGHLVDKAEA
+952 DERYGLLVDKAEG

-1003 ESTTLDKDLSRKF
+1003 EPTTLDKDLSRKF

-1072 LGKEGITVN
+1072 LGKEGITMN
-1081 QSTTSKETDFDK
+1081 QSTTSKEMEFDK

-1100 KKTNDKEKDK
+1100 KQMNNKEKEK
-1110 EIDPGNV
+1110 EREPIDPGSV
-1117 DQSKTTKKSGRKR
+1117 DQSKVTKKSSRKK

>member
-1 MSKSYKKKYQTKSPE
+1 MSKNDKKKYQTKSPE

-26 KKMEKNVEGY
+26 KKMEKSIEGY

-43 KEYLTFMAKF
+43 KDYLSFMAKF

-64 QSQFQGASAVGSFSF
+64 QSQFEGARAVGSFSF
-79 WKEKGFP
+79 WKEKEFP

-99 NRTVAK
+99 NRTIAK
-105 FKDKDG
+105 FKDKEG
-111 TWKSVTKAS
+111 TWKTVTKAS
-120 EQEKKQIESK
+120 EEERKQIESK
-130 SVEVKPGRLYFA
+130 SVEVIPGRLYFA
-142 IGHVFDVS
+142 VGHVFDVS

-168 EGSVTDYQ
+168 EGSVTDYK
-176 SLYKGMEA
+176 SLYRGMEA
-184 IAEKNDVKII
+184 IAEKNGVKII
-194 APKSE
+194 APKAE
-199 LGVVKGVSYPV
+199 LGVSKGVSYTL

-241 ETRMNYTAPEKEFQ
+241 ETHMNYTAPEKEFQ

-261 AVSSYFGIDTGEYSL
+261 AVSSYFGIDTSEYSL

-310 NTLEKE
+310 SSLEKE
-316 KEKTNEKG
+316 KQQKNEKEVG
-324 VDNMSKQVSE
+324 SMAK
-334 YERDN
+334 
-339 FEILTGIQQD
+339 G
-349 VQRNI
+349 
-354 NEKLGLNFERQWENY
+354 NEK
-369 EIQLSEDGRI
+369 
-379 IEGIYPNMRLT
+379 
-390 VGEMHAIVNQYGT
+390 
-403 ETEKQSINKITKTL
+403 
-417 EFFHEMDEYEY
+417 
-428 PELVNKEVLK
+428 
-438 TPIAKVTS
+438 
-446 NSRGDMNVECLS
+446 
-458 GRIEDKRGLFNFDNA
+458 
-473 INQTVNQ
+473 
-480 INHSIAESHKDIMTT
+480 
-495 RNEEQDGKNKE
+495 QD
-506 KEHVVTVEILD
+506 
-517 KDIKD
+517 
-522 GEIAKLHMVDAETKE
+522 
-537 VYHMAIYDPGVLDR
+537 
-551 DEFYNGERD
+551 
-560 VSNIEHIFKG
+560 
-570 DVYEKV
+570 
-576 KDTLLDRNESQSFTV
+576 
-591 REEDMLIPLSELEQ
+591 
-605 DDRYAILFNT
+605 
-615 EKYEAA
+615 
-621 KIKENER
+621 
-628 QNENRE
+628 
-634 QNESEKNILL
+634 EKNILL

-652 TTQELVSVAELREQ
+652 TTQELVSVAGLREQ
-666 ADKNRAFEPVE
+666 VDRNRAFEPVE

-684 KEFIEAFNEANQEKY
+684 KEFINAFNEANQEKY
-699 AALNQNEISRPTM
+699 ATLNQDEINRPTM

-737 AEVISSIEKA
+737 AEVIASIEKT
-747 REEAK
+747 REEARQ
-752 ERGQTIPYDQARYHI
+752 RGETIPYDQARYHI

-772 VDREFGRMELVSMD
+772 VDRDFGRMELVSMD

-807 YLSDEVKQA
+807 HLSDEVKQA
-816 LRDEVMNHRNN
+816 LRDEAMNHRNN

-832 EKTQESTLEKSKE
+832 EKVQENPLEKSKE
-845 IPNHLVTIEVLA
+845 TLNHLVTIEVLA
-857 NGVHDEEEVARIH
+857 NGMQDEELARIH

-878 IDYLSV
+878 INYLSV
-884 WNQDSTNRED
+884 WNQDKTDRDD
-894 LSVFLMEKNGKREN
+894 LYVSLMEKNGKREN
-908 YSLDNILKPDLYE
+908 VYLDNILKPDLYE

-944 MSLDELVK
+944 MSLDEIVK
-952 DERYGHLVDKAEA
+952 DERYGLLVDKAEA
-965 QKDYSFNEKEVELYK
+965 QKDYSFHEKEVELYK
-980 EMKKEGYAP
+980 EMKKDGYAP

-997 QPSKEK
+997 QPSKQK

-1016 EAYRRSQYEETPD
+1016 EVYRRSQYEETPD

-1066 NQVDEK
+1066 NQVNEK

-1081 QSTTSKETDFDK
+1081 QSTTSKEMDVDK

-1100 KKTNDKEKDK
+1100 KQMNNKEKDK
-1110 EIDPGNV
+1110 EPKPGNV
-1117 DQSKTTKKSGRKR
+1117 EQSKATKKSSRKK

>member
-26 KKMEKNVEGY
+26 KKMEKSVKGY

-64 QSQFQGASAVGSFSF
+64 QSQFQGANAVGSFSF

-105 FKDKDG
+105 FKDKEG
-111 TWKSVTKAS
+111 TWKTVTKAS

-142 IGHVFDVS
+142 VGHVFDVS

-184 IAEKNDVKII
+184 IAEKNGVKII
-194 APKSE
+194 KPKQE
-199 LGVVKGVSYPV
+199 LGVAKGVSYTL

-241 ETRMNYTAPEKEFQ
+241 ETHMHYTATEKEFQ

-261 AVSSYFGIDTGEYSL
+261 AVSSYFGIDTSEYSL

-310 NTLEKE
+310 NTLEKD
-316 KEKTNEKG
+316 KE
-324 VDNMSKQVSE
+324 Q
-334 YERDN
+334 
-339 FEILTGIQQD
+339 
-349 VQRNI
+349 I
-354 NEKLGLNFERQWENY
+354 NEKEVEN
-369 EIQLSEDGRI
+369 
-379 IEGIYPNMRLT
+379 M
-390 VGEMHAIVNQYGT
+390 ANQN
-403 ETEKQSINKITKTL
+403 EKQ
-417 EFFHEMDEYEY
+417 D
-428 PELVNKEVLK
+428 
-438 TPIAKVTS
+438 
-446 NSRGDMNVECLS
+446 
-458 GRIEDKRGLFNFDNA
+458 
-473 INQTVNQ
+473 
-480 INHSIAESHKDIMTT
+480 
-495 RNEEQDGKNKE
+495 
-506 KEHVVTVEILD
+506 
-517 KDIKD
+517 
-522 GEIAKLHMVDAETKE
+522 
-537 VYHMAIYDPGVLDR
+537 
-551 DEFYNGERD
+551 
-560 VSNIEHIFKG
+560 
-570 DVYEKV
+570 
-576 KDTLLDRNESQSFTV
+576 
-591 REEDMLIPLSELEQ
+591 
-605 DDRYAILFNT
+605 
-615 EKYEAA
+615 
-621 KIKENER
+621 
-628 QNENRE
+628 
-634 QNESEKNILL
+634 EKNILL
-644 VEYMSLSN
+644 VEFMSLSN

-666 ADKNRAFEPVE
+666 ADRNREFEPVE
-677 GAEKLSD
+677 GGEKLSD
-684 KEFIEAFNEANQEKY
+684 KEFIDAFNVANQEKY
-699 AALNQNEISRPTM
+699 AALNQDEITRPTM
-712 LVQWSDN
+712 LIQWSEN
-719 ETFKNNQLI
+719 ENFKGSQLI

-737 AEVISSIEKA
+737 AEVIKNIEKA
-747 REEAK
+747 KEEAR
-752 ERGQTIPYDQARYHI
+752 ERGEYVPYDKTRYHI

-772 VDREFGRMELVSMD
+772 VDRDFGRMELVNMD
-786 RMNMGD
+786 RLDMGD

-816 LRDEVMNHRNN
+816 LRDEVMSYRNN

-832 EKTQESTLEKSKE
+832 EIEQENPLEKSKQT
-845 IPNHLVTIEVLA
+845 PNHLVTIEVLA
-857 NGVHDEEEVARIH
+857 NSIQDEEQARIH

-878 IDYLSV
+878 INYLSV
-884 WNQDSTNRED
+884 WNQDKTDRDD
-894 LSVFLMEKNGKREN
+894 LYVSLMEKNGKREN
-908 YSLDNILKPDLYE
+908 VYLDNILKPDLYE

-944 MSLDELVK
+944 MSLDEIVK
-952 DERYGHLVDKAEA
+952 DERYGLLVDKAEG

-989 IVSLDQQI
+989 ILSLDQQI

-1003 ESTTLDKDLSRKF
+1003 EPTTLDKDLSRKF

-1072 LGKEGITVN
+1072 LGKEGITMN
-1081 QSTTSKETDFDK
+1081 QSTTSKEMEFDK

-1100 KKTNDKEKDK
+1100 KQMNNKEKEK
-1110 EIDPGNV
+1110 EREPIDRGNV
-1117 DQSKTTKKSGRKR
+1117 DQSKVTKKSSRKK

>member
-1 MSKSYKKKYQTKSPE
+1 MAFKRKYPVKSVEQ
-16 EKKEAVQALT
+16 KKEEVQALT
-26 KKMEKNVEGY
+26 KGMEKNIEGY
-36 FRTPGDL
+36 FRTTGDL

-142 IGHVFDVS
+142 VGHVFDVS

-168 EGSVTDYQ
+168 DGSVTDYK

-184 IAEKNDVKII
+184 IAEKNGVKII
-194 APKSE
+194 EPKQE
-199 LGVVKGVSYPV
+199 LGVAKGVSYTL

-241 ETRMNYTAPEKEFQ
+241 ETHMNYTAPEKEFQ

-261 AVSSYFGIDTGEYSL
+261 AVSSYFGIDTSEYSL

-324 VDNMSKQVSE
+324 VDNMSKQVS
-334 YERDN
+334 DN
-339 FEILTGIQQD
+339 G
-349 VQRNI
+349 
-354 NEKLGLNFERQWENY
+354 
-369 EIQLSEDGRI
+369 
-379 IEGIYPNMRLT
+379 
-390 VGEMHAIVNQYGT
+390 
-403 ETEKQSINKITKTL
+403 
-417 EFFHEMDEYEY
+417 
-428 PELVNKEVLK
+428 
-438 TPIAKVTS
+438 
-446 NSRGDMNVECLS
+446 
-458 GRIEDKRGLFNFDNA
+458 
-473 INQTVNQ
+473 
-480 INHSIAESHKDIMTT
+480 
-495 RNEEQDGKNKE
+495 

-560 VSNIEHIFKG
+560 VSNIEDIFKG

-591 REEDMLIPLSELEQ
+591 REEDLLIPLSELEQ

-621 KIKENER
+621 KIKENEK

-699 AALNQNEISRPTM
+699 AALNQDEINRPTM

-747 REEAK
+747 REEAR
-752 ERGQTIPYDQARYHI
+752 ERGETIPYDQARYHI

-772 VDREFGRMELVSMD
+772 VDREFGRIELVSMD

-807 YLSDEVKQA
+807 HLSDEVKQA
-816 LRDEVMNHRNN
+816 LRDEVVNHRNN

-832 EKTQESTLEKSKE
+832 EKVQENPLEKSKE
-845 IPNHLVTIEVLA
+845 TPNHLVTIEVLA
-857 NGVHDEEEVARIH
+857 NGIHDEEEVARIH

-878 IDYLSV
+878 INHLSV
-884 WNQDSTNRED
+884 WNQDKTNRDD
-894 LSVFLMEKNGKREN
+894 LYVSLMEKNGKREN
-908 YSLDNILKPDLYE
+908 VYLDNILKPDLYE

-931 GNLSFVVYEKDAN
+931 GNLSFVLYEKDAN
-944 MSLDELVK
+944 MSLDEIVK

-1003 ESTTLDKDLSRKF
+1003 EPTTLDKDLSRKF

-1100 KKTNDKEKDK
+1100 KKTSDKEKDK

-1117 DQSKTTKKSGRKR
+1117 EQSKSTKKSSRKK

>member
-1 MSKSYKKKYQTKSPE
+1 MGYKRKYPVKSVEQ
-16 EKKEAVQALT
+16 KKEEVQALT
-26 KKMEKNVEGY
+26 KGMEKSIEGY
-36 FRTPGDL
+36 FRTTGDL
-43 KEYLTFMAKF
+43 KEYLSFMAKF

-150 QTNAKA
+150 QTSATAK
-156 EDLPRIFPNRWL
+156 DLPRIFPNRWL
-168 EGSVTDYQ
+168 EGSVTDYK

-184 IAEKNDVKII
+184 IAEKNGIKII
-194 APKSE
+194 EPKQE
-199 LGVVKGVSYPV
+199 LGVAKGVSYTL

-241 ETRMNYTAPEKEFQ
+241 ETHMNYTAPEKEFQ

-261 AVSSYFGIDTGEYSL
+261 AVSSSFGIDTSEYSL

-324 VDNMSKQVSE
+324 VDNMSKQVS
-334 YERDN
+334 DN
-339 FEILTGIQQD
+339 G
-349 VQRNI
+349 
-354 NEKLGLNFERQWENY
+354 
-369 EIQLSEDGRI
+369 
-379 IEGIYPNMRLT
+379 
-390 VGEMHAIVNQYGT
+390 
-403 ETEKQSINKITKTL
+403 
-417 EFFHEMDEYEY
+417 
-428 PELVNKEVLK
+428 
-438 TPIAKVTS
+438 
-446 NSRGDMNVECLS
+446 
-458 GRIEDKRGLFNFDNA
+458 
-473 INQTVNQ
+473 
-480 INHSIAESHKDIMTT
+480 
-495 RNEEQDGKNKE
+495 

-621 KIKENER
+621 KIKENEK

-652 TTQELVSVAELREQ
+652 TTQELVSVNDLREQ
-666 ADKNRAFEPVE
+666 VDKNRAFEPVE

-772 VDREFGRMELVSMD
+772 VDRDFGRMELVSMD

-832 EKTQESTLEKSKE
+832 EKTKESTLEKSKE
-845 IPNHLVTIEVLA
+845 TPNHLVTIEVLA

-908 YSLDNILKPDLYE
+908 YSLDNILKPDLYG

-997 QPSKEK
+997 QTSKEK

-1066 NQVDEK
+1066 NQVDKK

-1093 KFQPLNG
+1093 NFQPLNG

-1117 DQSKTTKKSGRKR
+1117 EQSKATKKSGRKK

>member
-1 MSKSYKKKYQTKSPE
+1 MKKKWRNCKKRVKEQEKIMSKSYKKKYQTKSPE

-26 KKMEKNVEGY
+26 KKMEKSVEGY

-64 QSQFQGASAVGSFSF
+64 QSQFEGARAVGSFSF
-79 WKEKGFP
+79 WKEKEFP

-105 FKDKDG
+105 FKDKEG
-111 TWKSVTKAS
+111 TWKTVTKAS
-120 EQEKKQIESK
+120 EEEKKQIESK
-130 SVEVKPGRLYFA
+130 SVEVIPGRLYFA

-150 QTNAKA
+150 QTSATAK
-156 EDLPRIFPNRWL
+156 DLPRIFPNRWL
-168 EGSVTDYQ
+168 EGSVTDYK

-184 IAEKNDVKII
+184 IAEKNGIKII
-194 APKSE
+194 EPKQE
-199 LGVVKGVSYPV
+199 LGVAKGVSYTL

-241 ETRMNYTAPEKEFQ
+241 ETHMNYTAPEKEFQ

-261 AVSSYFGIDTGEYSL
+261 AVSSYFGIDTSEYSL

-403 ETEKQSINKITKTL
+403 ETEKQSINKITKNL

-458 GRIEDKRGLFNFDNA
+458 GRIEDKRGLFKFDNA
-473 INQTVNQ
+473 ISQTVNQ
-480 INHSIAESHKDIMTT
+480 INHSISESHNDIMTT
-495 RNEEQDGKNKE
+495 RNEKQD
-506 KEHVVTVEILD
+506 
-517 KDIKD
+517 
-522 GEIAKLHMVDAETKE
+522 
-537 VYHMAIYDPGVLDR
+537 
-551 DEFYNGERD
+551 
-560 VSNIEHIFKG
+560 
-570 DVYEKV
+570 
-576 KDTLLDRNESQSFTV
+576 
-591 REEDMLIPLSELEQ
+591 
-605 DDRYAILFNT
+605 
-615 EKYEAA
+615 
-621 KIKENER
+621 
-628 QNENRE
+628 
-634 QNESEKNILL
+634 EKNILL

-652 TTQELVSVAELREQ
+652 TTQELVSVNQLREQ
-666 ADKNRAFEPVE
+666 ADRNRAFEPVKD
-677 GAEKLSD
+677 AEKLSD
-684 KEFIEAFNEANQEKY
+684 KEFIYAFNEANQEKY
-699 AALNQNEISRPTM
+699 AALNQNEINRPTM

-719 ETFKNNQLI
+719 ENFKSNQLI

-747 REEAK
+747 REEAR

-772 VDREFGRMELVSMD
+772 VDRDFGRMELMSMD

-816 LRDEVMNHRNN
+816 LRDEVVNYRNN

-832 EKTQESTLEKSKE
+832 EKTQENTLESLKDA
-845 IPNHLVTIEVLA
+845 PTHLVTIEVLA
-857 NGVHDEEEVARIH
+857 KDMQDEEVARIH
-870 MMDAVTKD
+870 MMDGVTKD
-878 IDYLSV
+878 INYLSV
-884 WNQDSTNRED
+884 WNGDKTNPED
-894 LSVFLMEKNGKREN
+894 LYVSLMEKNGEREN
-908 YSLDNILKPDLYE
+908 VYLDNILKSDLYE
-921 KVQSSIFDGR
+921 KVQDSIFDGK
-931 GNLSFVVYEKDAN
+931 GNQSFVIHEKDAN
-944 MSLDELVK
+944 MSLDEIVK
-952 DERYGHLVDKAEA
+952 DERYGILVDKAEE
-965 QKDYSFNEKEVELYK
+965 QKDPSFSEKEVELYK

-989 IVSLDQQI
+989 IASLDQQI

-1029 NIDSIVTRVKAE
+1029 DIDSIVTRVKAE

-1066 NQVDEK
+1066 NQVNEK

-1081 QSTTSKETDFDK
+1081 QSTTSKEMDVDK

-1100 KKTNDKEKDK
+1100 KQTNSKEKDK
-1110 EIDPGNV
+1110 DKEPEPGNV
-1117 DQSKTTKKSGRKR
+1117 EQSKATKKSSRKKKQWKWNDEKFYNR
-1130 ETMEMER
+1130 NTRLNHFLLLN

>member
-1 MSKSYKKKYQTKSPE
+1 
-16 EKKEAVQALT
+16 
-26 KKMEKNVEGY
+26 
-36 FRTPGDL
+36 
-43 KEYLTFMAKF
+43 F

-105 FKDKDG
+105 FKDKEG
-111 TWKSVTKAS
+111 TWKTVTKAN
-120 EQEKKQIESK
+120 EEEKKQIESK
-130 SVEVKPGRLYFA
+130 SVEVMPGRLYFA
-142 IGHVFDVS
+142 VGHVFDVS

-176 SLYKGMEA
+176 SLYKGMEV
-184 IAEKNDVKII
+184 IAEKNGVKII

-199 LGVVKGVSYPV
+199 LGVAKGVSYPL

-261 AVSSYFGIDTGEYSL
+261 AVSSYFGIDTSEYSL

-310 NTLEKE
+310 SSLE

-324 VDNMSKQVSE
+324 VDHMAKQVSE
-334 YERDN
+334 NKDGNVRDN
-339 FEILTGIQQD
+339 FEVLTGIQQNA
-349 VQRNI
+349 QRLI
-354 NEKLGLNFERQWENY
+354 NERLGLNFEKHWENY
-369 EIQLSEDGRI
+369 EIQLSEDNRVLEEI
-379 IEGIYPNMRLT
+379 NPNIRLNL
-390 VGEMHAIVNQYGT
+390 GEMEQIVYEFGT
-403 ETEKQSINKITKTL
+403 NREQDTFKKIVDTL
-417 EFFHEMDEYEY
+417 EPYYEADLL
-428 PELVNKEVLK
+428 EDSFNDI
-438 TPIAKVTS
+438 PIAKVS
-446 NSRGDMNVECLS
+446 LDREKHLKVDCVNEHVKENHKDFWFQNSVSLALNV
-458 GRIEDKRGLFNFDNA
+458 
-473 INQTVNQ
+473 
-480 INHSIAESHKDIMTT
+480 INHRISTAHKEVMNNEIEYKGLYPKSESEVIYCQETGKPLQH
-495 RNEEQDGKNKE
+495 NEEVF
-506 KEHVVTVEILD
+506 HVEGHGYTVAEEASFKGLD
-517 KDIKD
+517 KED
-522 GEIAKLHMVDAETKE
+522 GYYTT
-537 VYHMAIYDPGVLDR
+537 
-551 DEFYNGERD
+551 
-560 VSNIEHIFKG
+560 IE
-570 DVYEKV
+570 YEQVEEKILAPIGLE
-576 KDTLLDRNESQSFTV
+576 KNAQPSFANE
-591 REEDMLIPLSELEQ
+591 
-605 DDRYAILFNT
+605 
-615 EKYEAA
+615 K
-621 KIKENER
+621 
-628 QNENRE
+628 QN
-634 QNESEKNILL
+634 EKNILL

-652 TTQELVSVAELREQ
+652 TTQELVSVTELREQ
-666 ADKNRAFEPVE
+666 VDRNRAFEPVE

-684 KEFIEAFNEANQEKY
+684 KEFINAFNEANQEKY
-699 AALNQNEISRPTM
+699 AALNQDEINRPTM

-719 ETFKNNQLI
+719 EAFKNNQLI

-737 AEVISSIEKA
+737 TEVIASIEKA
-747 REEAK
+747 REEAR
-752 ERGQTIPYDQARYHI
+752 ERGETIPYDQARYHI

-772 VDREFGRMELVSMD
+772 VDRDFGRMELVSMD

-807 YLSDEVKQA
+807 HLSDEVKQA
-816 LRDEVMNHRNN
+816 LRDEVVNHRNN

-832 EKTQESTLEKSKE
+832 GKAQESTLEKSKE
-845 IPNHLVTIEVLA
+845 TPNHLVTIEVLA
-857 NGVHDEEEVARIH
+857 NGMQDEELARIH

-878 IDYLSV
+878 INYLSV
-884 WNQDSTNRED
+884 WNQDKTNRDD
-894 LSVFLMEKNGKREN
+894 LYVSLMEKNGKREN
-908 YSLDNILKPDLYE
+908 VYLDNILKPDLYE

-931 GNLSFVVYEKDAN
+931 GNLSFVVYEKDVN
-944 MSLDELVK
+944 MSLDEIVK
-952 DERYGHLVDKAEA
+952 DERYGLLVDKAEA
-965 QKDYSFNEKEVELYK
+965 QKDYSFNEKEVGLYK
-980 EMKKEGYAP
+980 EMKTDGYAP
-989 IVSLDQQI
+989 IASLDQQI
-997 QPSKEK
+997 QPLKEK
-1003 ESTTLDKDLSRKF
+1003 EPTTLDKDLSRKF

-1054 ELVSQEHVVKLE
+1054 ELVSQEHIVKLE

-1093 KFQPLNG
+1093 KFQPVNG
-1100 KKTNDKEKDK
+1100 KKTNDKEKEK

-1117 DQSKTTKKSGRKR
+1117 DQSKSTKKSGRKK

>member
-1 MSKSYKKKYQTKSPE
+1 MSKNYKKKYQTKSPE

-26 KKMEKNVEGY
+26 KKMEKSIEGY
-36 FRTPGDL
+36 FCTPGDM
-43 KEYLTFMAKF
+43 KDYLSFMAKF
-53 YHYSPSNISLI
+53 YNYSPSNISLI
-64 QSQFQGASAVGSFSF
+64 QSQFEGARAVGSFSF
-79 WKEKGFP
+79 WKEKGFA
-86 VKKGEKGIKILVP
+86 VKKGEKGIQILVP

-105 FKDKDG
+105 FKDKEG
-111 TWKSVTKAS
+111 TWKTVTKAS
-120 EQEKKQIESK
+120 EEEKKQIESK
-130 SVEVKPGRLYFA
+130 SVEVIPGRLYFA
-142 IGHVFDVS
+142 VGHVFDLS

-184 IAEKNDVKII
+184 IAEKNGVKII
-194 APKSE
+194 KPKQE
-199 LGVVKGVSYPV
+199 LGVAKGVSYTL

-241 ETRMNYTAPEKEFQ
+241 ETHMNYTAPEKEFQ

-261 AVSSYFGIDTGEYSL
+261 AVSSYFGIDTSEYSL

-324 VDNMSKQVSE
+324 VDNMSKQVS
-334 YERDN
+334 DN
-339 FEILTGIQQD
+339 G
-349 VQRNI
+349 
-354 NEKLGLNFERQWENY
+354 
-369 EIQLSEDGRI
+369 
-379 IEGIYPNMRLT
+379 
-390 VGEMHAIVNQYGT
+390 
-403 ETEKQSINKITKTL
+403 
-417 EFFHEMDEYEY
+417 
-428 PELVNKEVLK
+428 
-438 TPIAKVTS
+438 
-446 NSRGDMNVECLS
+446 
-458 GRIEDKRGLFNFDNA
+458 
-473 INQTVNQ
+473 
-480 INHSIAESHKDIMTT
+480 
-495 RNEEQDGKNKE
+495 

-517 KDIKD
+517 KDIND
-522 GEIAKLHMVDAETKE
+522 GEFAKLHMVDAETKE

-560 VSNIEHIFKG
+560 VSNIEHIFKA

-576 KDTLLDRNESQSFTV
+576 KDTLLDANESQSFTV
-591 REEDMLIPLSELEQ
+591 REEDMLINLSELEQ

-621 KIKENER
+621 KIKENEK
-628 QNENRE
+628 QNEN
-634 QNESEKNILL
+634 EKNILL

-666 ADKNRAFEPVE
+666 ADRNRAFEPVE

-684 KEFIEAFNEANQEKY
+684 KEFIDAFNEANQEKY
-699 AALNQNEISRPTM
+699 AALNQDEINRPTM

-719 ETFKNNQLI
+719 ENIKNNQLI

-747 REEAK
+747 REEAR
-752 ERGQTIPYDQARYHI
+752 ERGETIPYNQARYHI

-772 VDREFGRMELVSMD
+772 VDRDFGRMEFVSMD
-786 RMNMGD
+786 RLDMGD

-816 LRDEVMNHRNN
+816 LRDEIVNHRND

-832 EKTQESTLEKSKE
+832 EKAQENTLEKSKE
-845 IPNHLVTIEVLA
+845 TPNHLVTIEVLA
-857 NGVHDEEEVARIH
+857 NGMQEEELARIH

-878 IDYLSV
+878 INYLSV
-884 WNQDSTNRED
+884 WNQDKTDRED
-894 LSVFLMEKNGKREN
+894 LYVSLMEKNGKREN
-908 YSLDNILKPDLYE
+908 VYLDNILKPDLYE

-931 GNLSFVVYEKDAN
+931 GNLSFVIHEKDAN
-944 MSLDELVK
+944 MSLDEIVK
-952 DERYGHLVDKAEA
+952 DERYGLLVDKAEE
-965 QKDYSFNEKEVELYK
+965 QKDHSFNEKEVELYK

-1003 ESTTLDKDLSRKF
+1003 ESTTLDKDLSRKY

-1081 QSTTSKETDFDK
+1081 QSTTSSELDMDK
-1093 KFQPLNG
+1093 KFQPLHQKQNQNSN
-1100 KKTNDKEKDK
+1100 KVKEKDP
-1110 EIDPGNV
+1110 IAQGNV
-1117 DQSKTTKKSGRKR
+1117 EQSKATKKSSRKK

>member
-1 MSKSYKKKYQTKSPE
+1 MGYKRKYPVKSVEQ
-16 EKKEAVQALT
+16 KKEEVQALT
-26 KKMEKNVEGY
+26 KGMEKSIEGY
-36 FRTPGDL
+36 FRTTGDL

-130 SVEVKPGRLYFA
+130 SVEMKPGRLYFA
-142 IGHVFDVS
+142 VGHVFDVS

-168 EGSVTDYQ
+168 DGSVTDYK

-184 IAEKNDVKII
+184 IAEKNGVKII
-194 APKSE
+194 EPKQE
-199 LGVVKGVSYPV
+199 LGVAKGVSYTL

-216 NPRNSELQNVKTL
+216 NPRNSELQNIKTL

-241 ETRMNYTAPEKEFQ
+241 ETHMDYTAPEKEFQ

-261 AVSSYFGIDTGEYSL
+261 AVSSYFGIDTSEYSL

-324 VDNMSKQVSE
+324 VDNMSKQVS
-334 YERDN
+334 DN
-339 FEILTGIQQD
+339 G
-349 VQRNI
+349 
-354 NEKLGLNFERQWENY
+354 
-369 EIQLSEDGRI
+369 
-379 IEGIYPNMRLT
+379 
-390 VGEMHAIVNQYGT
+390 
-403 ETEKQSINKITKTL
+403 
-417 EFFHEMDEYEY
+417 
-428 PELVNKEVLK
+428 
-438 TPIAKVTS
+438 
-446 NSRGDMNVECLS
+446 
-458 GRIEDKRGLFNFDNA
+458 
-473 INQTVNQ
+473 
-480 INHSIAESHKDIMTT
+480 
-495 RNEEQDGKNKE
+495 

-591 REEDMLIPLSELEQ
+591 REEDLLIPLSELEQ
-605 DDRYAILFNT
+605 DDRYVILFHT

-621 KIKENER
+621 KIKENEK

-644 VEYMSLSN
+644 VEYMSLSK
-652 TTQELVSVAELREQ
+652 TTQELISVNDLREQ

-699 AALNQNEISRPTM
+699 AALNQDEINRPTM

-719 ETFKNNQLI
+719 ENFKNNQLI

-737 AEVISSIEKA
+737 AEVISNIEKT
-747 REEAK
+747 REEAR
-752 ERGQTIPYDQARYHI
+752 ERGETIPYDQARYHI

-772 VDREFGRMELVSMD
+772 VDRDFGRMELVSMD

-807 YLSDEVKQA
+807 HLSDEVKQA
-816 LRDEVMNHRNN
+816 LRDEVVNHRNN
-827 KEIPM
+827 KEISM
-832 EKTQESTLEKSKE
+832 EKVQENPLEKSKE
-845 IPNHLVTIEVLA
+845 TPNHLVTIEVLA
-857 NGVHDEEEVARIH
+857 NGVQDEELARIH

-878 IDYLSV
+878 INHLSV
-884 WNQDSTNRED
+884 WNQDKTNRDD
-894 LSVFLMEKNGKREN
+894 LYVSLMEKNGKREN
-908 YSLDNILKPDLYE
+908 VYLDNILKPDLYE

-952 DERYGHLVDKAEA
+952 DERYGHLVEKAEA

-980 EMKKEGYAP
+980 EMKKEGYAS

-1081 QSTTSKETDFDK
+1081 HSTTSKETDFNK
-1093 KFQPLNG
+1093 NFQPLNG
-1100 KKTNDKEKDK
+1100 KQKNDKEKDK
-1110 EIDPGNV
+1110 EIDLGNV
-1117 DQSKTTKKSGRKR
+1117 EQSKYTKESGRKK

>member
-26 KKMEKNVEGY
+26 KKMEKSVEGY
-36 FRTPGDL
+36 FRTSGDL

-142 IGHVFDVS
+142 VGHVFDVS

-168 EGSVTDYQ
+168 DGSVTEYK
-176 SLYKGMEA
+176 SLYKGMET
-184 IAEKNDVKII
+184 IAKKNGVKII
-194 APKSE
+194 EPKQE
-199 LGVVKGVSYPV
+199 LGVAKGVSYTL

-261 AVSSYFGIDTGEYSL
+261 AVSSYFGIDTSEYSL

-310 NTLEKE
+310 SLLEK
-316 KEKTNEKG
+316 KTNEKG
-324 VDNMSKQVSE
+324 VDHMAKQVSE
-334 YERDN
+334 NKDGNVRDN
-339 FEILTGIQQD
+339 FEVLTGIQQNA
-349 VQRNI
+349 QRLI
-354 NEKLGLNFERQWENY
+354 NERLGLNFEKYWENY
-369 EIQLSEDGRI
+369 EIQLSEDSRVLEEI
-379 IEGIYPNMRLT
+379 NPNIRLNL
-390 VGEMHAIVNQYGT
+390 GEM
-403 ETEKQSINKITKTL
+403 E
-417 EFFHEMDEYEY
+417 
-428 PELVNKEVLK
+428 
-438 TPIAKVTS
+438 
-446 NSRGDMNVECLS
+446 
-458 GRIEDKRGLFNFDNA
+458 
-473 INQTVNQ
+473 Q
-480 INHSIAESHKDIMTT
+480 I
-495 RNEEQDGKNKE
+495 
-506 KEHVVTVEILD
+506 
-517 KDIKD
+517 
-522 GEIAKLHMVDAETKE
+522 
-537 VYHMAIYDPGVLDR
+537 
-551 DEFYNGERD
+551 
-560 VSNIEHIFKG
+560 
-570 DVYEKV
+570 VYEFG
-576 KDTLLDRNESQSFTV
+576 T
-591 REEDMLIPLSELEQ
+591 
-605 DDRYAILFNT
+605 
-615 EKYEAA
+615 
-621 KIKENER
+621 
-628 QNENRE
+628 NRE
-634 QNESEKNILL
+634 QDTFKKIVDTLEPYYEADLLGDSLNDIPFAKVSLDREKLLKVDYVNEHVKENHKDFGFQNSVSLALNVINHRISTAHKEVMNNDIEYKGLYPKAESEVIYCQETGKPLQHDELVFRVDGPGYKDGYIVGEEASYKGLDLDDGNGYCYYTTIEYEDVEEKILAPIGLEKNAQPNLLNEKQNEKNILL

-666 ADKNRAFEPVE
+666 ADRNHAFEPLE

-684 KEFIEAFNEANQEKY
+684 KEFIDAFNEANQEKF
-699 AALNQNEISRPTM
+699 AAINQNEINRPTM

-737 AEVISSIEKA
+737 AEVITSIEKA
-747 REEAK
+747 REEAR
-752 ERGQTIPYDQARYHI
+752 ERGETIPYDQARYHI

-772 VDREFGRMELVSMD
+772 VDRDFGRMELVSMD
-786 RMNMGD
+786 CMNMGD

-807 YLSDEVKQA
+807 HLSDEVKQA
-816 LRDEVMNHRNN
+816 LRDEVVNHRNN

-832 EKTQESTLEKSKE
+832 EKAQESTLEKSKDT
-845 IPNHLVTIEVLA
+845 PNHLVTLEVLA
-857 NGVHDEEEVARIH
+857 NGIHDEEVARIH

-894 LSVFLMEKNGKREN
+894 LSVFLIEKNGKRED
-908 YSLDNILKPDLYE
+908 YPLDNILKPDLYE

-1003 ESTTLDKDLSRKF
+1003 ELTTLDKDLSRKF

-1054 ELVSQEHVVKLE
+1054 ELVSQEHIVKLE

-1093 KFQPLNG
+1093 KFQPVNG
-1100 KKTNDKEKDK
+1100 KKMNDKEKEK

-1117 DQSKTTKKSGRKR
+1117 DQSKSTKKSGRKK

>member
-26 KKMEKNVEGY
+26 KKMEKSVEGY

-53 YHYSPSNISLI
+53 YNYSPSNISLI

-105 FKDKDG
+105 FKDKEG
-111 TWKSVTKAS
+111 TWKTVTKAN
-120 EQEKKQIESK
+120 EEEKKQIESK
-130 SVEVKPGRLYFA
+130 SVEVIPGRLYFA
-142 IGHVFDVS
+142 VGHVFDAS
-150 QTNAKA
+150 QTSATAK
-156 EDLPRIFPNRWL
+156 DLPRIFPNRWL
-168 EGSVTDYQ
+168 EGSVTDYK

-184 IAEKNDVKII
+184 IAEKNGVKII
-194 APKSE
+194 EPKSE
-199 LGVVKGVSYPV
+199 LGVAKGVSYTL

-241 ETRMNYTAPEKEFQ
+241 ETHMNYTAPEKEFQ

-261 AVSSYFGIDTGEYSL
+261 AVSSYFGIDTSEYSL

-316 KEKTNEKG
+316 KTNEKEVEG
-324 VDNMSKQVSE
+324 MAN
-334 YERDN
+334 R
-339 FEILTGIQQD
+339 
-349 VQRNI
+349 
-354 NEKLGLNFERQWENY
+354 NEK
-369 EIQLSEDGRI
+369 
-379 IEGIYPNMRLT
+379 
-390 VGEMHAIVNQYGT
+390 
-403 ETEKQSINKITKTL
+403 
-417 EFFHEMDEYEY
+417 
-428 PELVNKEVLK
+428 
-438 TPIAKVTS
+438 
-446 NSRGDMNVECLS
+446 
-458 GRIEDKRGLFNFDNA
+458 
-473 INQTVNQ
+473 
-480 INHSIAESHKDIMTT
+480 
-495 RNEEQDGKNKE
+495 QD
-506 KEHVVTVEILD
+506 
-517 KDIKD
+517 
-522 GEIAKLHMVDAETKE
+522 
-537 VYHMAIYDPGVLDR
+537 
-551 DEFYNGERD
+551 
-560 VSNIEHIFKG
+560 
-570 DVYEKV
+570 
-576 KDTLLDRNESQSFTV
+576 
-591 REEDMLIPLSELEQ
+591 
-605 DDRYAILFNT
+605 
-615 EKYEAA
+615 
-621 KIKENER
+621 
-628 QNENRE
+628 
-634 QNESEKNILL
+634 EKNILL

-652 TTQELVSVAELREQ
+652 TTQELVSVTELREQ
-666 ADKNRAFEPVE
+666 ADRNRAFEPVE
-677 GAEKLSD
+677 GGEKLSD
-684 KEFIEAFNEANQEKY
+684 KEYIDAFNVANQEKY
-699 AALNQNEISRPTM
+699 AALNQDEINRPTM

-719 ETFKNNQLI
+719 ESFKNNQLI

-772 VDREFGRMELVSMD
+772 VDRDFGRMELVSMD

-807 YLSDEVKQA
+807 YLSDEVKQS
-816 LRDEVMNHRNN
+816 LRDEVVNHRNN

-832 EKTQESTLEKSKE
+832 EKAQESTLEKSKE
-845 IPNHLVTIEVLA
+845 TPNHLVTIEVLA
-857 NGVHDEEEVARIH
+857 NGMQDEELARIH

-878 IDYLSV
+878 INYLSV
-884 WNQDSTNRED
+884 WNQDKTDRDD
-894 LSVFLMEKNGKREN
+894 LYVSLMEKNGEREN
-908 YSLDNILKPDLYE
+908 VYLDNILKPDLYE

-944 MSLDELVK
+944 MSLDKIVK
-952 DERYGHLVDKAEA
+952 DERYGILVDKAEE
-965 QKDYSFNEKEVELYK
+965 QKDPSFSEKEVELYK

-989 IVSLDQQI
+989 IASLDQQI

-1016 EAYRRSQYEETPD
+1016 EAYRRSQYEEAPD

-1054 ELVSQEHVVKLE
+1054 ELVSQEHIVKLE

-1081 QSTTSKETDFDK
+1081 QSTTSKEMDIDK

-1100 KKTNDKEKDK
+1100 KQTNDKEKDK
-1110 EIDPGNV
+1110 EPDPITSGNV
-1117 DQSKTTKKSGRKR
+1117 DQSKATKKSSRKK

>member
-26 KKMEKNVEGY
+26 KKMEKSVEGY

-130 SVEVKPGRLYFA
+130 SIEVKPGRLYFA
-142 IGHVFDVS
+142 VGHVFDVS

-184 IAEKNDVKII
+184 IAKKNGVEII

-199 LGVVKGVSYPV
+199 LGVAKGVSYPL

-261 AVSSYFGIDTGEYSL
+261 AVSSYFGIDTSEYSL

-310 NTLEKE
+310 SSLE

-324 VDNMSKQVSE
+324 VDHMAKQVSE
-334 YERDN
+334 NKDGNVRDN
-339 FEILTGIQQD
+339 FEVLTGIQQNA
-349 VQRNI
+349 QRLI
-354 NEKLGLNFERQWENY
+354 NERLGLNFEKHWENY
-369 EIQLSEDGRI
+369 EIQLSEDNRVLEEI
-379 IEGIYPNMRLT
+379 NPNIRLNL
-390 VGEMHAIVNQYGT
+390 GEMEQIVYEFGT
-403 ETEKQSINKITKTL
+403 NREQDTFKKIVDTL
-417 EFFHEMDEYEY
+417 EPYYEDDLL
-428 PELVNKEVLK
+428 EDSFNDI
-438 TPIAKVTS
+438 PIAKVS
-446 NSRGDMNVECLS
+446 LDREKRLKVDCVNEHVKENHKDFWFQNSVSLALNV
-458 GRIEDKRGLFNFDNA
+458 
-473 INQTVNQ
+473 
-480 INHSIAESHKDIMTT
+480 INHRISTAHKEEMNNDIEYKGLYPKSESEVIYCQETGKPLQH
-495 RNEEQDGKNKE
+495 NEEVF
-506 KEHVVTVEILD
+506 HVEGHGYTVAEEASFKGLD
-517 KDIKD
+517 KED
-522 GEIAKLHMVDAETKE
+522 GYYTT
-537 VYHMAIYDPGVLDR
+537 
-551 DEFYNGERD
+551 
-560 VSNIEHIFKG
+560 IE
-570 DVYEKV
+570 YEQVEEKILAPIGLE
-576 KDTLLDRNESQSFTV
+576 KNAQPSFANE
-591 REEDMLIPLSELEQ
+591 
-605 DDRYAILFNT
+605 
-615 EKYEAA
+615 K
-621 KIKENER
+621 
-628 QNENRE
+628 QN
-634 QNESEKNILL
+634 EKNILL

-652 TTQELVSVAELREQ
+652 TTQELVSVTELREQ
-666 ADKNRAFEPVE
+666 VDRNRAFEPVE

-684 KEFIEAFNEANQEKY
+684 KEFINAFNEANQEKY
-699 AALNQNEISRPTM
+699 AALNQDEINRPTM

-719 ETFKNNQLI
+719 EAFKNNQLI

-737 AEVISSIEKA
+737 TEVIASIEKA
-747 REEAK
+747 REEAR
-752 ERGQTIPYDQARYHI
+752 ERGETIPYDQARYHI

-772 VDREFGRMELVSMD
+772 VDRDFGRMELVSMD

-807 YLSDEVKQA
+807 HLSDEVKQA
-816 LRDEVMNHRNN
+816 LRDEVVNHRNN

-832 EKTQESTLEKSKE
+832 EKAQESTLEKSKE
-845 IPNHLVTIEVLA
+845 TPNHLVTIEVLA
-857 NGVHDEEEVARIH
+857 NGMQDEELARIH

-878 IDYLSV
+878 INYLSV
-884 WNQDSTNRED
+884 WNQDKTNRDD
-894 LSVFLMEKNGKREN
+894 LYVSLMEKNGKREN
-908 YSLDNILKPDLYE
+908 VYLDNILKPDLYE

-931 GNLSFVVYEKDAN
+931 GNLSFVVYEKDVN
-944 MSLDELVK
+944 MSLDEIVK
-952 DERYGHLVDKAEA
+952 DERYGLLVDKAEA

-980 EMKKEGYAP
+980 EMKTDGYAP
-989 IVSLDQQI
+989 IASLDQQI
-997 QPSKEK
+997 QPLKEN
-1003 ESTTLDKDLSRKF
+1003 EPTTLDKDLSRKF

-1054 ELVSQEHVVKLE
+1054 ELVSQEHIVKLE

-1093 KFQPLNG
+1093 KFQPVNG
-1100 KKTNDKEKDK
+1100 KKTNDKEKEK

-1117 DQSKTTKKSGRKR
+1117 DQSKSTKKSGRKK

>member
-1 MSKSYKKKYQTKSPE
+1 MSKNYKKKYPTKSPE

-26 KKMEKNVEGY
+26 KKMEKSIEGY

-43 KEYLTFMAKF
+43 KDYLSFMAKF

-64 QSQFQGASAVGSFSF
+64 QSQFEGARAVGSFSF

-99 NRTVAK
+99 NRTIAK
-105 FKDKDG
+105 FKDKEG
-111 TWKSVTKAS
+111 TWKTVTKAS
-120 EQEKKQIESK
+120 EEEKKQIESK
-130 SVEVKPGRLYFA
+130 SVEVIPGRLYFA
-142 IGHVFDVS
+142 VGHVFDLS

-184 IAEKNDVKII
+184 IAEKNGVKII
-194 APKSE
+194 EPKQE
-199 LGVVKGVSYPV
+199 LGVAKGVSYTL

-241 ETRMNYTAPEKEFQ
+241 ETHMNYTAPEKEFQ

-261 AVSSYFGIDTGEYSL
+261 AVSSYFGIDTSEYSL
-276 GYLASWTQGKE
+276 GYLANWTQGKE

-310 NTLEKE
+310 SSLEKE
-316 KEKTNEKG
+316 K
-324 VDNMSKQVSE
+324 
-334 YERDN
+334 
-339 FEILTGIQQD
+339 QQ
-349 VQRNI
+349 I
-354 NEKLGLNFERQWENY
+354 NEKE
-369 EIQLSEDGRI
+369 
-379 IEGIYPNMRLT
+379 
-390 VGEMHAIVNQYGT
+390 VGSMAKGN
-403 ETEKQSINKITKTL
+403 EKQ
-417 EFFHEMDEYEY
+417 D
-428 PELVNKEVLK
+428 
-438 TPIAKVTS
+438 
-446 NSRGDMNVECLS
+446 
-458 GRIEDKRGLFNFDNA
+458 
-473 INQTVNQ
+473 
-480 INHSIAESHKDIMTT
+480 
-495 RNEEQDGKNKE
+495 
-506 KEHVVTVEILD
+506 
-517 KDIKD
+517 
-522 GEIAKLHMVDAETKE
+522 
-537 VYHMAIYDPGVLDR
+537 
-551 DEFYNGERD
+551 
-560 VSNIEHIFKG
+560 
-570 DVYEKV
+570 
-576 KDTLLDRNESQSFTV
+576 
-591 REEDMLIPLSELEQ
+591 
-605 DDRYAILFNT
+605 
-615 EKYEAA
+615 
-621 KIKENER
+621 
-628 QNENRE
+628 
-634 QNESEKNILL
+634 EKNILL
-644 VEYMSLSN
+644 VKYMSLSN

-666 ADKNRAFEPVE
+666 ADRNRAFESVE

-684 KEFIEAFNEANQEKY
+684 KEFIDAFNEANQEKY
-699 AALNQNEISRPTM
+699 AALNQNEINRPTM

-737 AEVISSIEKA
+737 AEVISSIEEA

-752 ERGQTIPYDQARYHI
+752 ERGQIIPYDQARYHI

-772 VDREFGRMELVSMD
+772 VDRDFGRMELVSMD
-786 RMNMGD
+786 RFNMGD

-816 LRDEVMNHRNN
+816 LRDEVVNHRNN

-832 EKTQESTLEKSKE
+832 EKAQESTLEKSKE
-845 IPNHLVTIEVLA
+845 TPNHLVTIEVLA
-857 NGVHDEEEVARIH
+857 NGMQDEELARIH

-878 IDYLSV
+878 INYLSV
-884 WNQDSTNRED
+884 WNQDKTNRDD
-894 LSVFLMEKNGKREN
+894 LYVSLMEKNGKREN
-908 YSLDNILKPDLYE
+908 IYLDNILKPDLYE

-931 GNLSFVVYEKDAN
+931 GNLSFIIHEKDAN
-944 MSLDELVK
+944 MSLDEIVK
-952 DERYGHLVDKAEA
+952 DERYGLLVDKAEE
-965 QKDYSFNEKEVELYK
+965 QKDHSFNEKEVELYK

-989 IVSLDQQI
+989 IASLDQQI
-997 QPSKEK
+997 QPTKEK

-1081 QSTTSKETDFDK
+1081 QSTTSKEIDVDK

-1100 KKTNDKEKDK
+1100 KQTNGKEKDK
-1110 EIDPGNV
+1110 EPDPITSGNI
-1117 DQSKTTKKSGRKR
+1117 DQSKATKKSSRKK